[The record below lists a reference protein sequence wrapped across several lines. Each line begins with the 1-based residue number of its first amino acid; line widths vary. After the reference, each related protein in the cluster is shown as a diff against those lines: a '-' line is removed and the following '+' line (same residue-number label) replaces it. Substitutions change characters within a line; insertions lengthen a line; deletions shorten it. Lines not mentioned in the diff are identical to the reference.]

1 MPEYSPEELE
11 LMGYIDDVAGVPLRG
26 PANYVWHH
34 GSGDYFEIGE
44 AQTRAI
50 RALRLTGWNTG
61 FTGLIPRI
69 TTVHS
74 DDDMLRLGGHRLD
87 VAPFSG
93 FDRSPING
101 EHWLLQRMWGIPNFG
116 LRYIDTRFYWKVAA
130 ILTFSLRRP
139 IKGVTEPED
148 PMQAGLPEEIQWG
161 MMVDNLEV
169 VQLWWENYSKPD
181 ELWYAYY
188 DGEKE
193 YSHAFYLDP
202 TQMVGLNGVILRL
215 NGTKT
220 SQQVSG
226 AVAED
231 LTIEITPP
239 RHIPIF
245 PHWDDDIIEKF
256 HRSTDPEMQEYTK
269 ALDDWS
275 ALMNNAIS
283 QLA

>member
-11 LMGYIDDVAGVPLRG
+11 LLGHIDVVAGVTPD
-26 PANYVWHH
+26 A
-34 GSGDYFEIGE
+34 GSFSWRGDYFGIGK

-50 RALRLTGWNTG
+50 MDLRLTGWNTG
-61 FTGLIPRI
+61 FTGIIRGLTNTRN
-69 TTVHS
+69 
-74 DDDMLRLGGHRLD
+74 DDDFLQFGGHRLS
-87 VAPFSG
+87 VTPFSG
-93 FDRSPING
+93 FDRQHLSG
-101 EHWLLQRMWGIPNFG
+101 VHWLLQRMWGLEFSFH
-116 LRYIDTRFYWKVAA
+116 YINIRSYWKVAA

-139 IKGVTEPED
+139 IKGVKEPED
-148 PMQAGLPEEIQWG
+148 PMQATLPEEVRWG
-161 MMVDNLEV
+161 MMFDNLEV
-169 VQLWWENYSKPD
+169 VQLWWENYRDPN
-181 ELWYAYY
+181 EFWYAYY
-188 DGEKE
+188 DGEKG

-202 TQMVGLNGVILRL
+202 TQMVADNGIILRL

-226 AVAED
+226 GATED

-245 PHWDDDIIEKF
+245 PHWDDKIIEKF
-256 HRSTDPEMQEYTK
+256 HRSTDPEMREYTK
-269 ALDDWS
+269 SLDDWS

>member
-11 LMGYIDDVAGVPLRG
+11 LLGHIDVAAGVTPD
-26 PANYVWHH
+26 A
-34 GSGDYFEIGE
+34 GSFSWRGDYFELGE

-50 RALRLTGWNTG
+50 IDLRLTGWNTG
-61 FTGLIPRI
+61 FWNIIWGQVNTRN
-69 TTVHS
+69 
-74 DDDMLRLGGHRLD
+74 DDDFLYFGGHRLK

-93 FDRSPING
+93 FDRQHLYG
-101 EHWLLQRMWGIPNFG
+101 DHWLLQRFWQDSFQ
-116 LRYIDTRFYWKVAA
+116 YIDIRFYWKVAA

-139 IKGVTEPED
+139 IKGVKEPED
-148 PMQAGLPEEIQWG
+148 PMQATLPEEARWG
-161 MMVDNLEV
+161 MMFDNLEV
-169 VQLWWENYSKPD
+169 VQLWWRKYRDPNGF
-181 ELWYAYY
+181 WYAYY
-188 DGEKE
+188 DGEKG

-202 TQMVGLNGVILRL
+202 TQMVADSGIILRL

-220 SQQVSG
+220 SQQVLG
-226 AVAED
+226 AVTED

-245 PHWDDDIIEKF
+245 PHWDDEIIEKF
-256 HRSTDPEMQEYTK
+256 HRSTDPEMREYTK
-269 ALDDWS
+269 SLDDWS

>member
-11 LMGYIDDVAGVPLRG
+11 LLAYIDDVAGVPLRG
-26 PANYVWHH
+26 PADYVWHH
-34 GSGDYFEIGE
+34 GSGDYFEVGE

-61 FTGLIPRI
+61 FNGLIPRLAN
-69 TTVHS
+69 VHS
-74 DDDMLRLGGHRLD
+74 DDDMLRLGGHMLG

-93 FDRSPING
+93 FDRRSIYG
-101 EHWLLQRMWGIPNFG
+101 EHWLLQRMWGYESFG
-116 LRYIDTRFYWKVAA
+116 LRYIDARFYWKVAA
-130 ILTFSLRRP
+130 ILTFSLRRS
-139 IKGVTEPED
+139 IKGVTDPPNPISPED
-148 PMQAGLPEEIQWG
+148 YPWG
-161 MMVDNLEV
+161 VNFDNLEV
-169 VQLWWENYSKPD
+169 VRLWWKHHSKPD

-202 TQMVGLNGVILRL
+202 TQMVADNGVILRL

-226 AVAED
+226 GVAED
-231 LTIEITPP
+231 LTIEITPL

-245 PHWDDDIIEKF
+245 PHWDDKIIEKF
-256 HRSTDPEMQEYTK
+256 HRSTDPEMQGYTK